1 MAKGNGVYSYMVD
14 WLGELGYA
22 PDTRMAGAIAE
33 WEGWYA
39 ARNAWYD
46 YTVQRGQETFPVHRE
61 SLHPA
66 AAVAEEWS
74 NLLMNERLDITSPD
88 EEMAGVI
95 GRHFAGFGVG
105 QAEFVARSFALGTGA
120 WAISAGGVSGDG
132 LANPHADIRIA
143 GYTGG
148 QVMPLTWSA
157 DGCTQ
162 CAFASRVEV
171 GGKDYD
177 QCQVH
182 VLVGGT
188 YHILTQ
194 LFDTKGH
201 RRTYPDEVLP
211 DLDTKSP
218 LPTFAIVRPS
228 TPNTLFESCAMGASV
243 FAKGISAIKATD
255 EALTSFLTHMRVGRP
270 KMFVAD
276 TMVAKR
282 KVKAPDGTDKT
293 VYDAFGEAD
302 DIVYRVPPGEE
313 GAKQM
318 DVIQPSLCVAEN
330 EEAVSAG
337 LKMLALTCGLGDNY
351 WSWDGKAGLKTAT
364 EVVSDSSMLV
374 RSLRKH
380 QNALER
386 SVVRLV
392 RGVAG
397 VCRHLCGTPV
407 DPCAEV
413 RIDFDDSIITDVNTD
428 KNMALAEISILGVP
442 ALIRRY
448 LVQYHDFTEE
458 EAAEAVPDEAAAAD
472 PGY

>member
-1 MAKGNGVYSYMVD
+1 MADGNGVYAYMVD
-14 WLGELGYA
+14 WLSEMGYS

-39 ARNAWYD
+39 ARNGWYD
-46 YTVQRGQETFPVHRE
+46 YTVQRGQDDFPVHRE

-88 EEMAGVI
+88 EAMSSVI
-95 GRHFAGFGVG
+95 ERHFSGFGVG
-105 QAEFVARSFALGTGA
+105 QAEFVAKAFALGTGA
-120 WAISAGGVSGDG
+120 WAISAGGVSDDG

-143 GYTGG
+143 AYTGG
-148 QVMPLTWSA
+148 QVMPLTWSG
-157 DGCTQ
+157 DGCLQ
-162 CAFASRVEV
+162 CAFASRVEI
-171 GGKDYD
+171 GGRDYD
-177 QCQVH
+177 QCQAH
-182 VLVGGT
+182 VLAGGT

-194 LFDTKGH
+194 LFDTTSH
-201 RRTYPDEVLP
+201 RRATRDDVVA

-218 LPTFAIVRPS
+218 LPTFAIVRPAC
-228 TPNTLFESCAMGASV
+228 PNTLFSSSAMGASV

-270 KMFVAD
+270 KLFVAD

-282 KVKAPDGTDKT
+282 KVKGPDGRDKT

-313 GAKQM
+313 GASQM
-318 DVIQPSLCVAEN
+318 EVVQPSLCVAEN
-330 EEAVSAG
+330 EEAVNAG

-351 WSWDGKAGLKTAT
+351 WSWDGKSGLKTAT
-364 EVVSDSSMLV
+364 EVVSDSSMLA

-380 QNALER
+380 QNSLER
-386 SVVRLV
+386 SVIRLV
-392 RGVAG
+392 RAVAG

-407 DPCAEV
+407 DTAAEV
-413 RIDFDDSIITDVNTD
+413 VIDFDDSIITDTQAD
-428 KNMALAEISILGVP
+428 KNMALTEISMLGIP
-442 ALIRRY
+442 ALTRRY
-448 LVQYHDFTEE
+448 LVEHHKFTEE
-458 EAAEAVPDEAAAAD
+458 EALAAVPDQAPDAD